1 MSRDDELSKRPDRVI
16 ILDAEDPMTEVHGR
30 FVWQDE
36 HERVV
41 DEVRR
46 MAFTE
51 GYEAGVRDHST
62 ASQGLRLNRRHPI
75 ARYIRLTVLML
86 LALLVILMLPIIFG

>member
-16 ILDAEDPMTEVHGR
+16 ILDAENPMTEIHGR
-30 FVWQDE
+30 FVWQDQ

-46 MAFTE
+46 TAFTE
-51 GYEAGVRDHST
+51 GYEAGVRDHAAAAVNVHVS
-62 ASQGLRLNRRHPI
+62 NRRSL
-75 ARYIRLTVLML
+75 AGYVRLAVMIL

>member
-1 MSRDDELSKRPDRVI
+1 MSRDHEVSRRPDRVI
-16 ILDAEDPMTEVHGR
+16 ILDADDPMTEIHGR

-36 HERVV
+36 HERVL

-62 ASQGLRLNRRHPI
+62 AARDLRLSRRQSV
-75 ARYIRLTVLML
+75 AGYLRLTVLVL